1 MKGWKGMTDRQT
13 KARHERARAWPW
25 PARLLAAGLACA
37 AALPVHAA
45 ERIRVMVGGIE
56 KQIYLPATLAERLG
70 YFKEQGLDVVLLT
83 EPSGVNAEDELLAG
97 SVQGVVG
104 FYDHTIDL
112 QAKGKLVQSV
122 VQFAQSPGEVEL
134 VATHL
139 AAQVRSPADFKGR
152 HLGITGF
159 GSSTHFLTHYLALT
173 HGLKAG
179 DLKLRAVGSGAT
191 FAQALK
197 LGHIDAGMTTE
208 PTVSQL
214 LASGD
219 ARVLIDL
226 RTPRSA
232 EKLLGGG
239 YPAACLYM
247 TTLWINTHKVQV
259 QKLANALVKT
269 MRFIDTHSAEE
280 ISALMPA
287 EFYAGDRAL
296 YVEALRNGMPM
307 FTPDGRMP
315 ADGPRT
321 VLRVLN
327 VVSKVVHGKT
337 IDLSKTYTT
346 EFVGA
351 AR

>member
-1 MKGWKGMTDRQT
+1 MMEGRTMA
-13 KARHERARAWPW
+13 ARRRSQGRPW
-25 PARLLAAGLACA
+25 AACLLVCCA
-37 AALPVHAA
+37 ALAVVQPVRAA
-45 ERIRVMVGGIE
+45 ERIRIMVGGIE

-70 YFKEQGLDVVLLT
+70 YFKEQELDVTLLT

-122 VQFAQSPGEVEL
+122 VQFALAPGEVEL
-134 VATHL
+134 VATAL

-159 GSSTHFLTHYLALT
+159 GSSTHFLTQYLALT

-179 DLKLRAVGSGAT
+179 DVKLRAVGSGAT

-219 ARVLIDL
+219 ARVLVDL
-226 RTPRSA
+226 RTPRTA
-232 EKLLGGG
+232 EKLLGGV

-280 ISALMPA
+280 ITTLMPA
-287 EFYAGDRAL
+287 DFYAGGRAM
-296 YVEALRNGMPM
+296 YVEALRNGKPM
-307 FTPDGRMP
+307 FTADGRMP
-315 ADGPRT
+315 AGGPQT
-321 VLRVLN
+321 VLKVLN
-327 VVSKVVHGKT
+327 VVDKVVQGKT

-351 AR
+351 VR